1 MRTTSPRRLIIV
13 SIRPGPWWLK
23 PLWSLRQQVGDAADV
38 LGRLDDEA
46 LLAAHPVVA
55 PDVRQE
61 TDGLPGEADPE
72 TIVLRQQRGLRRART
87 ADTVVAGF
95 VGAADG
101 DLSTAQ
107 LLDALATLLV
117 RDPAEVRTAYLPE
130 VRALVADGFVGVDR
144 EWAD

>member
-1 MRTTSPRRLIIV
+1 MEQPIAPAV
-13 SIRPGPWWLK
+13 AAW
-23 PLWSLRQQVGDAADV
+23 GDAAEV
-38 LGRLDDEA
+38 LSRLDDDA

-61 TDGLPGEADPE
+61 TDGLPGAADPE

-87 ADTVVAGF
+87 ADTVVAGL

-107 LLDALATLLV
+107 LLDALATLLA
-117 RDPAEVRTAYLPE
+117 RDPAEVRAAYLPE
-130 VRALVADGFVGVDR
+130 VRALVAEGFLGVDS
-144 EWAD
+144 AAG